1 MNKRKLEEM
10 DLRAAFPEMPQDC
23 HDALLRAA
31 RSAGTEETKMK
42 HFTVKTV
49 LLTAL
54 LVIFTTTA
62 AVAAT
67 EALGWTDFFSQ
78 YYGTQV
84 PAAAQRIMKEEWNR
98 HHFSLGPVSYD
109 VQELYCDGHIA
120 MASTVIKMEDG
131 GKALLLGEGF
141 EPSDALGANGE
152 NGAALAGQL
161 GLSPSATWLDA
172 AKELKLPLYRV
183 RAILEVP
190 EALSDGVETEDPLY
204 NDDGSL
210 TYFSLC
216 EMNGTAYGEKI
227 ACQLFL
233 RLAEIDLETGDEQNV
248 SASREMLEIF
258 LEAPGGQFDRKYE
271 DISFGGFQL
280 DTVHMEWM
288 PAGLYLFSTFTAQD
302 GVTQDQAYETL
313 YRVDWVDENGVSFP
327 RGLSLTESLDTGAWP
342 AVTLKQ
348 MISVDA
354 IPEHMSIRVPD
365 GQLFAIK

>member
-161 GLSPSATWLDA
+161 GLSPSATWLDGN
-172 AKELKLPLYRV
+172 R
-183 RAILEVP
+183 
-190 EALSDGVETEDPLY
+190 
-204 NDDGSL
+204 
-210 TYFSLC
+210 
-216 EMNGTAYGEKI
+216 
-227 ACQLFL
+227 
-233 RLAEIDLETGDEQNV
+233 
-248 SASREMLEIF
+248 
-258 LEAPGGQFDRKYE
+258 
-271 DISFGGFQL
+271 
-280 DTVHMEWM
+280 
-288 PAGLYLFSTFTAQD
+288 
-302 GVTQDQAYETL
+302 
-313 YRVDWVDENGVSFP
+313 
-327 RGLSLTESLDTGAWP
+327 
-342 AVTLKQ
+342 
-348 MISVDA
+348 
-354 IPEHMSIRVPD
+354 
-365 GQLFAIK
+365 